1 MVSIN
6 LSLRANDQLMYQLC
20 YLECHSWF
28 RKSESSLPKL
38 LKPPSIGNVS
48 FSLANG
54 NLRLE
59 TARSDLVAAREDRR
73 SYKNISIYMT
83 ELPPT
88 PTLWVPRNSPL
99 SAYQKGEGSS
109 PPLPQTSAR
118 LDSRTPFWKHTPRK
132 SNQGGYY
139 YTPSTYQNGTP
150 VNASIPAMSPSTYQY
165 QTRVYSGTAPTMSL

>member
-1 MVSIN
+1 LPTARLQVSIIRQPFPILDARPNMVSIN

-109 PPLPQTSAR
+109 PPLPQTSERPDSFGSTHHAR
-118 LDSRTPFWKHTPRK
+118 AD
-132 SNQGGYY
+132 QGG
-139 YTPSTYQNGTP
+139 
-150 VNASIPAMSPSTYQY
+150 
-165 QTRVYSGTAPTMSL
+165 